1 MLLLTVTNPLAPL
14 ALGARVFLSSPG
26 ATPAPNSA
34 SASAKRRPKMAE
46 TYSALG
52 GADFRP
58 PSASAKKTAR
68 TPGAS
73 LALIFQGSAEKTALA
88 PKQRPP

>member
-1 MLLLTVTNPLAPL
+1 MLLLTTINPLAPL
-14 ALGARVFLSSPG
+14 ALGARVLLTSPG
-26 ATPAPNSA
+26 ARPAPISA
-34 SASAKRRPKMAE
+34 SASAKRRPKIAQ

-58 PSASAKKTAR
+58 PSASARKTAR

-73 LALIFQGSAEKTALA
+73 LALTFQGSAEKTALA